1 MSGNMTLTIDRDRYG
16 SLLAQY
22 QPQPIATEAEND
34 RALAVVEELMAR
46 DRTPEEDALL
56 NLWVLLIE
64 QFEAAHYPIP
74 DAAPHE
80 MLQFLMEQR
89 DLRQADLVGILGSR
103 GVVSE
108 VVNGKRSIS
117 KAQAKGLG
125 EYFHVSPELFI

>member
-1 MSGNMTLTIDRDRYG
+1 MTLTIDRDRYG

-34 RALAVVEELMAR
+34 RALAVVEELMAK
-46 DRTPEEDALL
+46 DRTLEEVALL

-64 QFEAAHYPIP
+64 QFEAGHYPIR